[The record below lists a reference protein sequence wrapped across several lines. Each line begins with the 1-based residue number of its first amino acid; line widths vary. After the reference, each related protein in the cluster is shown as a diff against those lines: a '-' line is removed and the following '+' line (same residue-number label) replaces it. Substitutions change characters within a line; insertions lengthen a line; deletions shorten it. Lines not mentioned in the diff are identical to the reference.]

1 MRTASSSLKWLAG
14 VALVAVAAGGLA
26 GCRTVQPWE
35 REVLS
40 LRCMSGDGEGAED
53 KFRQHWQESREGGS
67 GGFSHSGGGC
77 GCN

>member
-1 MRTASSSLKWLAG
+1 MRRATSLLLLLLST
-14 VALVAVAAGGLA
+14 VAGG
-26 GCRTVQPWE
+26 CRAVQPWQ

-40 LRCMSGDGEGAED
+40 LRSMSGDGERAED

-67 GGFSHSGGGC
+67 GGYCHPGGGC